1 MWVNF
6 FVTWLKYLDFY
17 QILCFAGPGLTKI
30 SNLSKTFNVTQ
41 ISWFCPISWFC
52 KTMLVKNLKFKQN
65 FQHNSHFLILSNFM
79 FRMTRVVK
87 NLKFEQNFQRDSNFL
102 ILPNFVFYRTGV
114 VKNLKFEQNFQGD
127 SNFLILLILRLL
139 QDQGDQKSQIWAKF
153 STRLKFL
160 DFAKCTVPARPGWSK
175 ISDLSKISNVT
186 QIS

>member
-1 MWVNF
+1 MG
-6 FVTWLKYLDFY
+6 LKYLDFPNFVLSRLGRTKISNVSQFFCNMTQISWFY

-52 KTMLVKNLKFKQN
+52 KTMLVKNLKFEQN

-87 NLKFEQNFQRDSNFL
+87 NLKFEQNFQ
-102 ILPNFVFYRTGV
+102 
-114 VKNLKFEQNFQGD
+114 GD
-127 SNFLILLILRLL
+127 SNFLILLILWLL
-139 QDQGDQKSQIWAKF
+139 QDQGGQKSQIWAKF

-160 DFAKCTVPARPGWSK
+160 DFGKCTVPARPGWSK